1 MNLYTSTPCV
11 ATDSDGSPA
20 ELTPADLDPGTHP
33 IIARHFFGVEPLRPI
48 GQIAVEVVAGMR
60 FRRQVLRLHRL
71 GPRVTAELLAEI
83 GAERSIQTV
92 IDQKLDTY
100 ADLDLEALEAT
111 GGDKFWLAPLN
122 MVER

>member
-1 MNLYTSTPCV
+1 MRRP
-11 ATDSDGSPA
+11 
-20 ELTPADLDPGTHP
+20 THP
-33 IIARHFFGVEPLRPI
+33 PECGEFRSIGEIA
-48 GQIAVEVVAGMR
+48 AEVVADLR
-60 FRRQVLRLHRL
+60 FRRQVQ
-71 GPRVTAELLAEI
+71 RVHDRGVRVVAELLAEI

-111 GGDKFWLAPLN
+111 GGDKFWPAPLN

>member
-1 MNLYTSTPCV
+1 MNLDTSTPCV

-60 FRRQVLRLHRL
+60 FRRQVKRLHRL
-71 GPRVTAELLAEI
+71 GTRVV
-83 GAERSIQTV
+83 G
-92 IDQKLDTY
+92 
-100 ADLDLEALEAT
+100 EA
-111 GGDKFWLAPLN
+111 
-122 MVER
+122 